1 MNLRTIIP
9 IKGSLN
15 MSIAGKRSGIA
26 HFLMEV
32 DFPDGGVRTAENI
45 LGNLYKASGNPVDR
59 YYKLMQ
65 NRLDMGRFIKD
76 NAYPQN
82 IPAHIPLL
90 DEDMIVSGGR
100 GDGRVTIRIRIHLNE
115 PKATAHERILQ
126 AMYLYAALHKSKDAC
141 GRFRKAFMTCRKTRG
156 LSSIID

>member
-9 IKGSLN
+9 IKGNLN
-15 MSIAGKRSGIA
+15 MSIAGKRSSIA
-26 HFLMEV
+26 PFLMEV
-32 DFPDGGVRTAENI
+32 DFPDDGVRTAENI
-45 LGNLYKASGNPVDR
+45 LGSLYKAPHEPVDK

-90 DEDMIVSGGR
+90 DEDMIVSGGK
-100 GDGRVTIRIRIHLNE
+100 GDGRVTIRIRIHLDE

-126 AMYLYAALHKSKDAC
+126 AMYLYVALHKSKDAC
-141 GRFRKAFMTCRKTRG
+141 GRFRKAFMTCKRTRG

>member
-9 IKGSLN
+9 IKGNLN
-15 MSIAGKRSGIA
+15 MSIAGKRSDIA
-26 HFLMEV
+26 PFLMEV
-32 DFPDGGVRTAENI
+32 DFPDDGVRTAENI
-45 LGNLYKASGNPVDR
+45 LGSLYKASGNPVDK

-65 NRLDMGRFIKD
+65 NRLDMGKFISDRK
-76 NAYPQN
+76 YPQN

-100 GDGRVTIRIRIHLNE
+100 GVGRVTIRIRIHLDE

>member
-9 IKGSLN
+9 IKGNLN

-26 HFLMEV
+26 PFLMEV
-32 DFPDGGVRTAENI
+32 DFPDDGVRTAENI
-45 LGNLYKASGNPVDR
+45 LGNLYKAPHEPVDK

-65 NRLDMGRFIKD
+65 NRLDMSRFISDRK
-76 NAYPQN
+76 YPKN

-100 GDGRVTIRIRIHLNE
+100 GEGRVTIRIRIHLDE

-141 GRFRKAFMTCRKTRG
+141 RQFRKAFMTCKRTKG

>member
-9 IKGSLN
+9 IKGNLN
-15 MSIAGKRSGIA
+15 MSIAGKRSDIA
-26 HFLMEV
+26 PFLMEV
-32 DFPDGGVRTAENI
+32 DFPDDGVRTAENI
-45 LGNLYKASGNPVDR
+45 LGNLYKAPHEPVDK

-65 NRLDMGRFIKD
+65 NRLDMGKFISDRK
-76 NAYPQN
+76 YPQN

-141 GRFRKAFMTCRKTRG
+141 GRFRKAFMTCKRTKG

>member
-9 IKGSLN
+9 IKGNLN

-26 HFLMEV
+26 PFLMEV
-32 DFPDGGVRTAENI
+32 DFPDDGVRTAENI
-45 LGNLYKASGNPVDR
+45 LGNLYKAPRDPVDR
-59 YYKLMQ
+59 YYKLMR
-65 NRLDMGRFIKD
+65 NRLDMGRFIRD

-100 GDGRVTIRIRIHLNE
+100 GDGRVTIHIRIHLNE
-115 PKATAHERILQ
+115 PEATAHERILQ
-126 AMYLYAALHKSKDAC
+126 AMYLYAALHKSKNAC
-141 GRFRKAFMTCRKTRG
+141 ERFRKAFMTCRKTRG